1 MATLIPALGSCK
13 ARMTSGERRLAERLE
28 AKLESDYL
36 LWYDV
41 PVGPKQ
47 VHPDFVVLH
56 PSRGLLILE
65 VKDFRLTTIVQAN
78 RDSWTI
84 LDSASGTPKTIQS
97 PYAQARGYA
106 HSVLDVL
113 RKDRRLVHS
122 EGRRQGEVVFAW
134 SYGVVLPNITRK
146 QFTDAG
152 LADAIAA
159 QRVLCSD
166 EMTEAVDAEEFQSRL
181 WDMFPYE
188 HYQTLT
194 LPQLDRVRWILFP
207 QVRIPDQASLFDEA
221 DAQAAVPD
229 MLRVMDLQQEQLARS
244 LGDGHRVIHGVA
256 GSGKTMILGYRAEYL
271 ARASAAGKPV
281 LVLCYNE
288 PLAVQLAAT
297 MAAKGLGER
306 VHCVHFHKWARAQL
320 VAYGQTLP
328 PSHLPQDAFFAD
340 MVQRVI
346 TGVERRHIPTGQYLA
361 VLIDEGHDFAPEWLK
376 LVTQMVDPATNSL
389 LVLYDDAQS
398 IYERGRAKNFSFKSV
413 GIQAQGRTTILKIN
427 YRNTRQILQTANAL
441 AGDLLTAE
449 DRDDDGIPL
458 VQPVSCG
465 RDGPEPLVIHL
476 PTLPEQAAKIAE
488 LLQGAHADGFAWG
501 DMAVLCRD
509 AKTRD
514 LCASTLAKRGVPVQ
528 NRIRAGDYDPAANSV
543 KVMNMRVSKGLEFPV
558 VAIPGLESLDRLAPA
573 NPTAEACPAA
583 EVDARRDAAR
593 VLYVA
598 ATRATQ
604 RLVLGVNQP
613 CGPAEAVDEPGRCRP
628 SAGAVQH
635 AG

>member
-1 MATLIPALGSCK
+1 
-13 ARMTSGERRLAERLE
+13 MTSGERRLAERLE
-28 AKLESDYL
+28 HKLDDDYL

-41 PVGPKQ
+41 PVGRQ
-47 VHPDFVVLH
+47 QLHPDFIVLH

-65 VKDFRLTTIVQAN
+65 VKDFRLSTIVQA
-78 RDSWTI
+78 DKDEWAI
-84 LDSASGTPKTIQS
+84 LDSASGEPKHIQS
-97 PYAQARGYA
+97 PFAQARNYA
-106 HSVLDVL
+106 HAVLDAL
-113 RKDRRLVHS
+113 RADKRLVHPD
-122 EGRRQGEVVFAW
+122 GRRQGEVVFAW

-146 QFTDAG
+146 QFTDSQ
-152 LADAIAA
+152 LDKAIAA
-159 QRVLCSD
+159 HRVICSD
-166 EMTEAVDAEEFQSRL
+166 EMTESVDAEVFQSRL
-181 WDMFPYE
+181 WEMFPYDR
-188 HYQTLT
+188 YQTLT
-194 LPQLDRVRWILFP
+194 LPQIDRVRWILFP
-207 QVRIPDQASLFDEA
+207 QVRIPEQASLFDEA
-221 DAQAAVPD
+221 DMQAEVPD

-271 ARASAAGKPV
+271 ARATAAGKPV

-288 PLAVQLAAT
+288 PLAVMLAAT

-320 VAYGQTLP
+320 VAYGQGLP
-328 PSHLPQDAFFAD
+328 ANNLPQDAFFAD

-346 TGVERRHIPTGQYLA
+346 TGVERGHIPTGQYLA
-361 VLIDEGHDFAPEWLK
+361 VLLDEGHDFAPEWLK
-376 LVTQMVDPATNSL
+376 LVTQMVDPTTNSL

-398 IYERGRAKNFSFKSV
+398 IYDRGRKKNFSFKSV

-427 YRNTRQILQTANAL
+427 YRNTRQILQTANAI

-458 VQPVSCG
+458 VKPVSCG
-465 RDGPEPLVIHL
+465 RDGPEPIVINL

-509 AKTRD
+509 ARTRD
-514 LCASTLAKRGVPVQ
+514 LCATTLGKRGMPVQ
-528 NRIRAGDYDPAANSV
+528 NRLGAGDYDPLANSV
-543 KVMNMRVSKGLEFPV
+543 KVMTMKVSKGLEFPV
-558 VAIPGLESLDRLAPA
+558 VAIPGVGRLD
-573 NPTAEACPAA
+573 AA
-583 EVDARRDAAR
+583 EVVEGGTEVLTEIEADVRRQAAR

-604 RLVLGVNQP
+604 RLVLG
-613 CGPAEAVDEPGRCRP
+613 G
-628 SAGAVQH
+628 AGL
-635 AG
+635 

>member
-1 MATLIPALGSCK
+1 
-13 ARMTSGERRLAERLE
+13 MTSGERRLAERLE
-28 AKLESDYL
+28 HKLDDDYL

-41 PVGPKQ
+41 PVGPQ
-47 VHPDFVVLH
+47 QLHPDFIVLH

-65 VKDFRLTTIVQAN
+65 VKDFRLSTIVQA
-78 RDSWTI
+78 DKDEWTI
-84 LDSASGTPKTIQS
+84 LDNASGGPKHIQS
-97 PYAQARGYA
+97 PFAQARNYA
-106 HSVLDVL
+106 HAVLGAL
-113 RKDRRLVHS
+113 RADKRLVHPD
-122 EGRRQGEVVFAW
+122 GRRQGEVVFAW
-134 SYGVVLPNITRK
+134 SYGVVLPNITRR
-146 QFTDAG
+146 QFTDAQ
-152 LADAIAA
+152 LDKAIAA
-159 QRVLCSD
+159 HRVICSD
-166 EMTEAVDAEEFQSRL
+166 EMTESVDAEVFQSRL
-181 WDMFPYE
+181 WEMFPYE
-188 HYQTLT
+188 RYQTLT
-194 LPQLDRVRWILFP
+194 LPQIDRVRWILFP

-221 DAQAAVPD
+221 DMQAEVPD

-271 ARASAAGKPV
+271 ARATAAGKPV

-288 PLAVQLAAT
+288 PLAVKLAAT
-297 MAAKGLGER
+297 LAAKGLGER

-320 VAYGQTLP
+320 VAYGQGLP
-328 PSHLPQDAFFAD
+328 ANNLPQEAFFAD

-346 TGVERRHIPTGQYLA
+346 TGVERGHIPTRQYLA

-376 LVTQMVDPATNSL
+376 LVTQMVDPTTNTL

-398 IYERGRAKNFSFKSV
+398 IYDRGRKKNFSFKSV

-427 YRNTRQILQTANAL
+427 YRNTRQILQTANAI

-458 VQPVSCG
+458 VKPVSCG
-465 RDGPEPLVIHL
+465 RDGPEPIIINLL
-476 PTLPEQAAKIAE
+476 TLPEQAAKIAE

-514 LCASTLAKRGVPVQ
+514 LCASTLAKRGLPVQ
-528 NRIRAGDYDPAANSV
+528 NRLGVGDYDPLANSV
-543 KVMNMRVSKGLEFPV
+543 KVMTMKVSKGLEFPV
-558 VAIPGLESLDRLAPA
+558 VAISGVGALDPA
-573 NPTAEACPAA
+573 HGAGKCAEALSHA
-583 EVDARRDAAR
+583 ELQARREAAR

-604 RLVLGVNQP
+604 RLALVSDRLV
-613 CGPAEAVDEPGRCRP
+613 CW
-628 SAGAVQH
+628 
-635 AG
+635 